1 MKGFEGVSSAVHFRR
16 EEGPS
21 AESPSG
27 SRYSSEIPTGAVR
40 LNVPFGSVGR
50 NGVGHVT
57 PKKRAPA
64 KKREFGWY
72 RGEIPSLVCK
82 TGVFFVQHM
91 RCIRRI

>member
-50 NGVGHVT
+50 NG
-57 PKKRAPA
+57 AA

-82 TGVFFVQHM
+82 TGVFFVQNM
-91 RCIRRI
+91 RRIRRI